1 MRQRFLHRAGGWSL
15 LALCATA
22 VVLALPSAGA
32 AQTVIGP
39 EQSWDPQTTNV
50 PYLGWN
56 GEEIRLEGC
65 ESGTGADAST
75 DLGPLS
81 ASFLVEDWSGDPN
94 NRPQVEPNTVKMF
107 FADGK
112 ICAMG
117 DVVSL
122 NPGMARVELDVVV
135 NGSTP
140 WLSFGPAETVI
151 KQQYLAGW
159 MTLSTPTLTELGASS
174 FASTAQTEA
183 AKELGDPSGDG
194 TFAAGGSPGS
204 AGTPGTN
211 TGYLSVKV
219 SGTMPMEGAWESL
232 VGSPSVTLPTGWE
245 QLADALATDGNPSDT
260 AAQAAAK
267 WDISNDPTGDFGHL
281 PQSPACGTPGPAT
294 VGAPAAPAN
303 TDSVDDCTGG
313 GPDGPF
319 STDFGQLSSDSA
331 IGPFDPLRAADT
343 LLPNGVL
350 DANDAPMPA
359 ARVDV
364 SIAPNSG
371 TATDISG
378 VGSLAPTDKTKT
390 YSRDFLGDNQNDN
403 EYAPFYDQFIPA
415 TSAGLVS
422 SGVDGAQT
430 GDFNGF
436 LVDGK
441 YHNWE
446 FAHIQASNAGT
457 PTSCLQETPLD
468 NGLPSTDSP
477 TSNPGDYY
485 QTPSGTS
492 SASVYTDNH
501 GEAQVQYNPGLGFYF
516 DSIINSGVVPKPN
529 ADGGCDL
536 QNLNGQPH
544 SLGTSAITAVA
555 RYPFKPT
562 DSPDMTSNT
571 VTKSVTS
578 LWSKTLGFEPKGTG
592 AGDVNS
598 RIVIAH
604 AQNIDGSAFSG
615 EVVCFSSTG
624 ESMQQFDGT
633 VNGLTVSGTAA
644 PDPTGNSLGR
654 ICETTDAN
662 GNAAIEVLES
672 DPVTVDVIADFAQEG
687 ILRDVMI
694 PFGTTGST
702 GGTLPPAPGTT
713 TTTTTSTPSNTGTTQ
728 PTVAIIKKVA
738 PALLGSRP
746 AVKNVKARITL
757 ARMLSPVHGKHYVV
771 LEVSSKSARTKLR
784 LRLVVKSGKH
794 KRTIVRVVTIRSDRK
809 VKVALAKNV
818 IRIAGVSLA

>member
-1 MRQRFLHRAGGWSL
+1 VRQRIRHRAGGWSL
-15 LALCATA
+15 LAMCATA
-22 VVLALPSAGA
+22 AVLALPSSGA
-32 AQTVIGP
+32 AQTVLGP
-39 EQSWDPQTTNV
+39 ETSWDPQTTNV

-65 ESGTGADAST
+65 IGGTGADATT

-81 ASFLVEDWSGDPN
+81 ASFLVEDWSGDPT

-122 NPGMARVELDVVV
+122 DPGMARVELDVVN

-140 WLSFGPAETVI
+140 WLSYGPANTVI

-159 MTLSTPTLTELGASS
+159 MTLNDPTLTELASTS
-174 FASTAQTEA
+174 FPSTAQAEA
-183 AKELGDPSGDG
+183 AKELGDPSGNG
-194 TFAAGGSPGS
+194 EFAAGGSPGS
-204 AGTPGTN
+204 AGTPGSD

-219 SGTMPMEGAWESL
+219 TGTMPMNGAWASL
-232 VGSPSVTLPTGWE
+232 VGSSSVTLPNDWE

-281 PQSPACGTPGPAT
+281 PQTPACGTPGPAT

-319 STDFGQLSSDSA
+319 STDFGQLSSSSA
-331 IGPFDPLRAADT
+331 IGPFDPLRPADT

-364 SIAPNSG
+364 TIAPNSG
-371 TATDISG
+371 SATDTSG
-378 VGSLAPTDKTKT
+378 VGYLAPADKTKT

-403 EYAPFYDQFIPA
+403 EYAPFYDQYIPA
-415 TSAGLVS
+415 TSAGNVS
-422 SGVDGAQT
+422 SGVDGAET

-436 LVDGK
+436 LVDGV
-441 YHNWE
+441 YHNWD
-446 FAHIQASNAGT
+446 FARELASNGST
-457 PTSCLQETPLD
+457 PTSCLRETPLE
-468 NGLPSTDSP
+468 NGLPSTDTNS
-477 TSNPGDYY
+477 GDFYS
-485 QTPSGTS
+485 TPSGTS
-492 SASVYTDNH
+492 SAAVYTDNH
-501 GEAQVQYNPGLGFYF
+501 GEAQVQYVPGTGFYF
-516 DSIINSGVVPKPN
+516 DSLINSGAVPARN

-536 QNLNGQPH
+536 QSLNGKPD

-592 AGDVNS
+592 PGDVNS

-604 AQNIDGSAFSG
+604 AQDIDGSAFR
-615 EVVCFSSTG
+615 EVVCFSSNG

-633 VNGLTVSGTAA
+633 VGGLTVSGTAA
-644 PDPTGNSLGR
+644 SDPTGNSLGR
-654 ICETTDAN
+654 ICETTDVN

-672 DPVTVDVIADFAQEG
+672 DPVNVDVIADFAQEG
-687 ILRDVMI
+687 ILRDVSI

-702 GGTLPPAPGTT
+702 GGTLPPTTPGSTTTPGQSGTT
-713 TTTTTSTPSNTGTTQ
+713 EPTTTL
-728 PTVAIIKKVA
+728 IKKVA
-738 PALLGSRP
+738 PALLGGRT
-746 AVKNVKARITL
+746 VKTVKARITL
-757 ARMLSPVHGKHYVV
+757 AHMLSPAHGKHYVV
-771 LEVSSKSARTKLR
+771 LEVSSTSAKAKLR

-794 KRTIVRVVTIRSDRK
+794 TRTMVRTVTIRSNRK
-809 VKVALAKNV
+809 VKVTLAKNV
-818 IRIAGVSLA
+818 IRIARVSLA